1 MKTAKPSAMN
11 RPFRNLK
18 SFLEERDVPLRSFPV
33 ERVLLDKKA
42 ARRMAGPENE
52 EALFEAAM
60 ADVFPLE
67 KDNVPEFDFEPHDR
81 PCVSRQ
87 NPPDATLVKMENLVK
102 HGEGFVVEYT
112 AEYIEGAGPDVR
124 REIVTKLHQGEFSIQ
139 GYIDLHGF
147 NVEQAREAF
156 DNFLKDSVASAKRGV
171 LIVHGR
177 GLSSPEEPVLKTK
190 VFHWLTRGPWRKW
203 VVAFCSARSCDG
215 GAGAT
220 YVLLRR
226 TPVTKKRRKKGT
238 RAI

>member
-18 SFLEERDVPLRSFPV
+18 SFLEEREVPLRSFPV

-42 ARRMAGPENE
+42 AGRMAGPENE

-60 ADVFPLE
+60 ADVLPLE
-67 KDNVPEFDFEPHDR
+67 KDNVPEFDFEPPGR
-81 PCVSRQ
+81 PCVLRQ
-87 NPPDATLVKMENLVK
+87 GPPDATLAKLENLVK

-112 AEYIEGAGPDVR
+112 SEYIEGAGPDVC

-156 DNFLKDSVASAKRGV
+156 DDFLKDSVASAKRGV

-226 TPVTKKRRKKGT
+226 TPVTRKRRKKGM

>member
-1 MKTAKPSAMN
+1 MLGEELV
-11 RPFRNLK
+11 NL
-18 SFLEERDVPLRSFPV
+18 
-33 ERVLLDKKA
+33 LLQCGVD
-42 ARRMAGPENE
+42 G
-52 EALFEAAM
+52 
-60 ADVFPLE
+60 
-67 KDNVPEFDFEPHDR
+67 EPHVAAALRVDALQLGTIDVLDDASVGATQRPLGLSFDPTDSTLVTASQPAQLIAPPDR

-87 NPPDATLVKMENLVK
+87 GPPDAALVRLENLVR

-112 AEYIEGAGPDVR
+112 AEYIEGAGPDICREVVR
-124 REIVTKLHQGEFSIQ
+124 KLHQGEFSIQ

-147 NVEQAREAF
+147 NVERAREAF

-226 TPVTKKRRKKGT
+226 TPVTKKRRKKGM

>member
-1 MKTAKPSAMN
+1 MKTVKPSAMN

-18 SFLEERDVPLRSFPV
+18 SILEEREVHLHSFPV

-42 ARRMAGPENE
+42 AGRLAGPENE

-60 ADVFPLE
+60 ADVNRLD
-67 KDNVPEFDFEPHDR
+67 KDNVPDFDFEPPDW
-81 PCVSRQ
+81 PCLAEQ
-87 NPPDATLVKMENLVK
+87 DPPDAALAKLENLVR

-112 AEYIEGAGPDVR
+112 AEYIEGAGPDVC

-177 GLSSPEEPVLKTK
+177 GLSSPQEPVLKTE

-226 TPVTKKRRKKGT
+226 TPVTKRRRKKGM